1 MTGSTGCGRTL
12 VAIGMTLKTV
22 YLEVS
27 TRERESC
34 LVMVKCILSTARRV
48 AGQTGCI
55 FVNIAAYAFMTVIS
69 LRIQMTYNAGKFTVV
84 ICIAVA
90 FGTFIPGACMCPAV
104 NGKVLLIMLSKTSG
118 LPARI
123 RGVTTRT
130 VIGKAGSQVVGV
142 CSSCEI
148 CYMTGKTIGWRHI
161 ERSAAV
167 AAGTILYLVPFCQGK
182 KVVIDGLC
190 FPVDCRR
197 AVAVGTGSGKSGVR
211 MSRIGRS
218 HEIALVAIDAGIADA
233 VELELGF
240 GNMTLI
246 TVGRCMRTQQRKSV
260 VNMQFG
266 NVVH

>member
-34 LVMVKCILSTARRV
+34 LVMVKCILSTACRV
-48 AGQTGCI
+48 AGQTGRI
-55 FVNIAAYAFMTVIS
+55 FIYIAAYAFMTVIG
-69 LRIQMTYNAGKFTVV
+69 LRIQMAYNAGKFTVV
-84 ICIAVA
+84 IRIAMA
-90 FGTFIPGACMCPAV
+90 FRTFIPGTCMCPAV
-104 NGKVLLIMLSKTSG
+104 NGKVLLIMLSKTGG

-123 RGVTTRT
+123 RGVTARA
-130 VIGKAGSQVVGV
+130 VIGKAGSKVVGV
-142 CSSCEI
+142 SSS
-148 CYMTGKTIGWRHI
+148 GKIRNMAGKAIGGSHI
-161 ERSAAV
+161 ERPAAM

-240 GNMTLI
+240 GNMALI

>member
-1 MTGSTGCGRTL
+1 MAGSAGGGRTL
-12 VAIGMTLKTV
+12 VAISMTLKTV
-22 YLEVS
+22 YFKVG

-34 LVMVKCILSTARRV
+34 LVMVKSILGTARRV
-48 AGQTGCI
+48 AGQTGRI
-55 FVNIAAYAFMTVIS
+55 FIYIAAYAFMTVIG
-69 LRIQMTYNAGKFTVV
+69 LRIQMAYNAGKFTVV
-84 ICIAVA
+84 IRIAVA

-104 NGKVLLIMLSKTSG
+104 NGKVLLIVLSKTGG

-123 RGVTTRT
+123 RGVTTCT
-130 VIGKAGSQVVGV
+130 VIGKAGSKVVGV
-142 CSSCEI
+142 RSSGKI
-148 CYMTGKTIGWRHI
+148 CYMAGKTIGWRHI
-161 ERSAAV
+161 ERPAAV

-218 HEIALVAIDAGIADA
+218 HEIALVAIDAGIANA
-233 VELELGF
+233 IELKLGF
-240 GNMTLI
+240 GNMALI

-266 NVVH
+266 NVIY